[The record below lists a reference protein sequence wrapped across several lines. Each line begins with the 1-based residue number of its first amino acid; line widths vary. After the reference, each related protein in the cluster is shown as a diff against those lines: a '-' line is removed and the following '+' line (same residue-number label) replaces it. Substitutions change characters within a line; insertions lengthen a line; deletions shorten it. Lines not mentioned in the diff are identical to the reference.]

1 MWCDQYSA
9 SGVPIMGNLRG
20 APLFL
25 RPSVVRAVM
34 GDIAALHRAAD
45 QLRMVELPVR
55 PIALVDRPRASEDP
69 RLAKA
74 NDNVLRDGANATGNV
89 GESGA
94 ETPPESV
101 PVLRQ
106 ARGKRVAPPELQPEG
121 WPDAPLPEHAD
132 PDLDRPAVEDE
143 TTSCSRSPVE
153 ESGLAGMAARECVS
167 PNQRVKRSAAAPRK
181 KRTPNP
187 IESTPAPASA
197 LDQMPARSSAAP
209 RSAPADRSMR
219 MPLPIKGFHRQP
231 TGLGDLTE
239 AAQPAPR
246 PDIRS
251 LAEKL
256 AAKRAAQAAKIDPV
270 RLAAAYAR
278 EAAAKSTSVPAKQA
292 PLVPAPSREECR
304 HCGIPGWKGCDHYLP
319 CADPR
324 VIPARAEIY
333 PAGEKGSI
341 SYKRSRSVISL

>member
-1 MWCDQYSA
+1 MSRT
-9 SGVPIMGNLRG
+9 GNLRG
-20 APLFL
+20 GPLFL
-25 RPSVVRAVM
+25 RPSVVRTLLDDV
-34 GDIAALHRAAD
+34 AAIHRPAER
-45 QLRMVELPVR
+45 LRLVEVPVLP
-55 PIALVDRPRASEDP
+55 IKLVDRPRASENP
-69 RLAKA
+69 QLAKA
-74 NDNVLRDGANATGNV
+74 NDDPI
-89 GESGA
+89 EQ
-94 ETPPESV
+94 
-101 PVLRQ
+101 PVCS
-106 ARGKRVAPPELQPEG
+106 
-121 WPDAPLPEHAD
+121 PLP
-132 PDLDRPAVEDE
+132 VKK
-143 TTSCSRSPVE
+143 
-153 ESGLAGMAARECVS
+153 SGVARMAARESVGLHYQAQATAKPRS
-167 PNQRVKRSAAAPRK
+167 PNPTKPVRK
-181 KRTPNP
+181 
-187 IESTPAPASA
+187 
-197 LDQMPARSSAAP
+197 PARPQQIATAETKTADPAGGCEGRAPEGTSGSADGVAMDARECSSTAH
-209 RSAPADRSMR
+209 PAER

-304 HCGIPGWKGCDHYLP
+304 QCGIPGWKGCDHYLP

-333 PAGEKGSI
+333 PTGGKGSI
-341 SYKRSRSVISL
+341 GVKRPRSVISL